1 MSEVKEDDF
10 VLFDSVVYV
19 NVVENYL
26 FFGMLCVVLYV
37 YVSNYISTV
46 IE

>member
-1 MSEVKEDDF
+1 MLEVKEDDF

-26 FFGMLCVVLYV
+26 FFGMLCVYV